1 LAINTK
7 VILKSKTEKYLL
19 LVTDFIFINLAWIFF
34 FHFRVSA
41 GIFDLLVMPEFL
53 FPMLVVYAYW
63 LLIFSFVG
71 MYRTWFAL
79 SRFDEIS
86 TLFKATFVGVFLLFF
101 FIFLDDYSHG
111 VSSESRFLIFIYWGF
126 FLLWVSFG
134 RLAVRGF
141 QRRLLINGV
150 GRRNALIVG
159 FNKNANDIHNEV
171 IKHPGLGIDVVGY
184 ITLSSESLG
193 KDFNGIKVAGM
204 IEDIPRKIDELNI
217 KEVIIVLMKFSE
229 DVLIEI
235 IGKCENKNV
244 GLKIAPDLYNI
255 LSGQARTS
263 QLYGFPL
270 IDINPQLMPI
280 WEAKIKR
287 FLDIFF
293 SLLIL
298 VLSSP
303 VMLLTSIAIKLDSKG
318 PVLFKQKRCGLNGKI
333 FSIYKFRSMKQ
344 DAEKLTGPVWST
356 KDDPRITRVGKF
368 VRKVRIDELPQ
379 IINILKGEMSLVG
392 PRPERPFFVEKLS
405 LEIPYYKRRLKVRP
419 GITGWAQVKH
429 KYDETVEDVK
439 EKLKYDLFYI
449 ENMSLR
455 MDFKIMFRT
464 IFVMLFGKGHF
475 D

>member
-287 FLDIFF
+287 FLDLFF

>member
-1 LAINTK
+1 MSK
-7 VILKSKTEKYLL
+7 KTEKILVLL
-19 LVTDFIFINLAWIFF
+19 TDFLSINLAWLVF
-34 FHFRVSA
+34 FHFRVNM
-41 GIFDLLVMPEFL
+41 GIFDLLVLPEFL
-53 FPMLVVYAYW
+53 FPMLVVYFYW

-79 SRFDEIS
+79 SRLDEIS
-86 TLFKATFVGVFLLFF
+86 TLFKASFVGIFILYFLILF
-101 FIFLDDYSHG
+101 DDYTHG
-111 VSSESRFLIFIYWGF
+111 VSSESRFLIFFYWGF
-126 FLLWVSFG
+126 FFLFVTTG
-134 RLAVRGF
+134 RLVIRGF
-141 QRRLLINGV
+141 QRRLLINGI

-159 FNKNANDIHNEV
+159 FNKNANEIHDEIIN
-171 IKHPGLGIDVVGY
+171 HPALGIDVVGY
-184 ITLSSESLG
+184 ITIDEENFQKKYKNINVIG
-193 KDFNGIKVAGM
+193 NVA
-204 IEDIPRKIDELNI
+204 DIPQKIDELHI
-217 KEVIIVLMKFSE
+217 QEIIIVLMKYSE
-229 DVLIEI
+229 DLLIEI

-255 LSGQARTS
+255 LSGQARTA

-270 IDINPQLMPI
+270 IDINPQLMPV
-280 WEAKIKR
+280 WEAKVKR
-287 FLDIFF
+287 FLDLIFAF
-293 SLLIL
+293 IILLFT
-298 VLSSP
+298 SP
-303 VMLLTSIAIKLDSKG
+303 VMLLTSLAIKFDSKG
-318 PVLFKQKRCGLNGKI
+318 PVLFKQERCGLNGKY

-379 IINILKGEMSLVG
+379 MINILKGEMSLVG

-405 LEIPYYKRRLKVRP
+405 QEIPYYKRRLKVRP

-429 KYDETVEDVK
+429 KYDESVEDVK

-464 IFVMLFGKGHF
+464 VFVMLFGKGHF